1 MVKIKLF
8 GTLRLKT
15 GFKETEAD
23 ITSIKEAWSVLSE
36 ITDIPAREFKKC
48 IVALNGKPCKA
59 SAKLS
64 DGDEITLFSP
74 SGGG

>member
-15 GFKETEAD
+15 GFREMEAD
-23 ITSIKEAWSVLSE
+23 ITGIREAWPLLSDA
-36 ITDIPAREFKKC
+36 TGIPAKEFKKC
-48 IVALNGKPCKA
+48 ITAVNGKPCKT
-59 SAKLS
+59 SAKLN
-64 DGDEITLFSP
+64 DGDELSLFSP

>member
-15 GFKETEAD
+15 GFKEIEAD
-23 ITSIKEAWSVLSE
+23 ITSVRDAWAILSE
-36 ITDIPAREFKKC
+36 ATDLPPREFKKC
-48 IVALNGKPCKA
+48 IIALNGKPCKA
-59 SAKLS
+59 SARLS
-64 DGDEITLFSP
+64 DGDELTVFSP

>member
-15 GFKETEAD
+15 GFNEMEAD
-23 ITSIKEAWSVLSE
+23 ISSIREAWVLLAQE
-36 ITDIPAREFKKC
+36 TDIPAREFRKC
-48 IVALNGKPCKA
+48 IIALNGVPCKA